1 MYTQAVEF
9 GAQIAKQTSKNG
21 ASVVEA
27 GAQAGEEVRES
38 VFASGL
44 TGIVAQETAK
54 EVRESVFEGASV
66 IEAGTQAGEEVRE
79 SVFASGLTGIVA
91 QETAKEVRETLDKKD
106 EGLLDKIGNFFA
118 GGLLGIGAKFGESLR
133 NN

>member
-27 GAQAGEEVRES
+27 GAQVGEDVREM
-38 VFASGL
+38 FG
-44 TGIVAQETAK
+44 
-54 EVRESVFEGASV
+54 
-66 IEAGTQAGEEVRE
+66 
-79 SVFASGLTGIVA
+79 
-91 QETAKEVRETLDKKD
+91 KKD

-118 GGLLGIGAKFGESLR
+118 GGGLVGMGAKFGESLR
-133 NN
+133 NKILN

>member
-27 GAQAGEEVRES
+27 GAQAGEMVRES
-38 VFASGL
+38 IFESG
-44 TGIVAQETAK
+44 V
-54 EVRESVFEGASV
+54 EGASV
-66 IEAGTQAGEEVRE
+66 VEAGAQAGEEVRE
-79 SVFASGLTGIVA
+79 MFG
-91 QETAKEVRETLDKKD
+91 KKD

-118 GGLLGIGAKFGESLR
+118 GGGLVGMGAKFGESLR
-133 NN
+133 NRILN

>member
-27 GAQAGEEVRES
+27 GAQAGEEVREM
-38 VFASGL
+38 FG
-44 TGIVAQETAK
+44 
-54 EVRESVFEGASV
+54 
-66 IEAGTQAGEEVRE
+66 
-79 SVFASGLTGIVA
+79 
-91 QETAKEVRETLDKKD
+91 KKD

-118 GGLLGIGAKFGESLR
+118 GGGLVGMGAKFGESLR
-133 NN
+133 NKILN

>member
-27 GAQAGEEVRES
+27 GAQAGEMVRES
-38 VFASGL
+38 IFESG
-44 TGIVAQETAK
+44 V
-54 EVRESVFEGASV
+54 EGASV
-66 IEAGTQAGEEVRE
+66 VEAGAQVGEDVRE
-79 SVFASGLTGIVA
+79 MFG
-91 QETAKEVRETLDKKD
+91 KKD

-118 GGLLGIGAKFGESLR
+118 GGGLVGMGAKFGESLR
-133 NN
+133 NKILN

>member
-27 GAQAGEEVRES
+27 GAQV
-38 VFASGL
+38 
-44 TGIVAQETAK
+44 
-54 EVRESVFEGASV
+54 
-66 IEAGTQAGEEVRE
+66 GEEVRE

>member
-27 GAQAGEEVRES
+27 GAQAGEMVRES
-38 VFASGL
+38 IFESG
-44 TGIVAQETAK
+44 V
-54 EVRESVFEGASV
+54 EGASV
-66 IEAGTQAGEEVRE
+66 VEAGTQAGEEVRE

-118 GGLLGIGAKFGESLR
+118 GGGLVGMGAKFGESLR
-133 NN
+133 NKILN

>member
-27 GAQAGEEVRES
+27 GAQVGEDVREM
-38 VFASGL
+38 FG
-44 TGIVAQETAK
+44 
-54 EVRESVFEGASV
+54 
-66 IEAGTQAGEEVRE
+66 
-79 SVFASGLTGIVA
+79 
-91 QETAKEVRETLDKKD
+91 KKD

>member
-27 GAQAGEEVRES
+27 GAQAGEMVRES
-38 VFASGL
+38 IFESG
-44 TGIVAQETAK
+44 VK
-54 EVRESVFEGASV
+54 GASV
-66 IEAGTQAGEEVRE
+66 VEAGAQAGEEVRE
-79 SVFASGLTGIVA
+79 MFG
-91 QETAKEVRETLDKKD
+91 KKD

-118 GGLLGIGAKFGESLR
+118 GGGLVGMGAKFGESLR
-133 NN
+133 NKILN

>member
-27 GAQAGEEVRES
+27 GAQAGEMVRES
-38 VFASGL
+38 IFVSG
-44 TGIVAQETAK
+44 V
-54 EVRESVFEGASV
+54 EGASV
-66 IEAGTQAGEEVRE
+66 VEAGAQVGEEVRE
-79 SVFASGLTGIVA
+79 MFG
-91 QETAKEVRETLDKKD
+91 KKD

-118 GGLLGIGAKFGESLR
+118 GGGLVGMGAKFGESLR
-133 NN
+133 NKILN

>member
-27 GAQAGEEVRES
+27 GAQVGEDVREM
-38 VFASGL
+38 FG
-44 TGIVAQETAK
+44 
-54 EVRESVFEGASV
+54 
-66 IEAGTQAGEEVRE
+66 
-79 SVFASGLTGIVA
+79 
-91 QETAKEVRETLDKKD
+91 KKD

-118 GGLLGIGAKFGESLR
+118 GGGLVGMGTKFGESLR
-133 NN
+133 NKILN

>member
-27 GAQAGEEVRES
+27 GAQAGEMVRES
-38 VFASGL
+38 IFESG
-44 TGIVAQETAK
+44 V
-54 EVRESVFEGASV
+54 EGASV
-66 IEAGTQAGEEVRE
+66 VEAGAQVGEEVRE
-79 SVFASGLTGIVA
+79 MFG
-91 QETAKEVRETLDKKD
+91 KKD

-118 GGLLGIGAKFGESLR
+118 GGGLVGMGAKFGESLR
-133 NN
+133 NRILN

>member
-27 GAQAGEEVRES
+27 GAQVGEMVRESIFESGVEGASVVEAGAQVGEEVREM
-38 VFASGL
+38 FG
-44 TGIVAQETAK
+44 
-54 EVRESVFEGASV
+54 
-66 IEAGTQAGEEVRE
+66 
-79 SVFASGLTGIVA
+79 
-91 QETAKEVRETLDKKD
+91 KKD

-118 GGLLGIGAKFGESLR
+118 GGGLVGMGAKFGESLR
-133 NN
+133 NKILN

>member
-27 GAQAGEEVRES
+27 GAQAGEMVRES
-38 VFASGL
+38 IFESG
-44 TGIVAQETAK
+44 V
-54 EVRESVFEGASV
+54 EGASV
-66 IEAGTQAGEEVRE
+66 VEAGAQVGEEVRE
-79 SVFASGLTGIVA
+79 LFG
-91 QETAKEVRETLDKKD
+91 KKD

-118 GGLLGIGAKFGESLR
+118 GGGLVGMGAKFGESLR
-133 NN
+133 NKILN

>member
-27 GAQAGEEVRES
+27 GAQAGEMVRES
-38 VFASGL
+38 IFESG
-44 TGIVAQETAK
+44 V
-54 EVRESVFEGASV
+54 EGASV
-66 IEAGTQAGEEVRE
+66 VEAGAQAGEDVRDM
-79 SVFASGLTGIVA
+79 FG
-91 QETAKEVRETLDKKD
+91 KKD

-118 GGLLGIGAKFGESLR
+118 GGGLVGMGAKFGESLR
-133 NN
+133 NKILN

>member
-27 GAQAGEEVRES
+27 GAQAGEMVRES
-38 VFASGL
+38 IFESG
-44 TGIVAQETAK
+44 V
-54 EVRESVFEGASV
+54 EGASV
-66 IEAGTQAGEEVRE
+66 VEAGAQVGEEVRE
-79 SVFASGLTGIVA
+79 MFG
-91 QETAKEVRETLDKKD
+91 KKD

-118 GGLLGIGAKFGESLR
+118 GGGLVGMGAKFGESLR
-133 NN
+133 NKILN

>member
-27 GAQAGEEVRES
+27 GAQAGEMVRES
-38 VFASGL
+38 IFASGL

-79 SVFASGLTGIVA
+79 MFG
-91 QETAKEVRETLDKKD
+91 KKD

-118 GGLLGIGAKFGESLR
+118 GGGLVGMGAKFGESLR
-133 NN
+133 NKILN

>member
-27 GAQAGEEVRES
+27 GVQAGEMVRESIFESGVEGASVVEAGAQVGEEVREM
-38 VFASGL
+38 FG
-44 TGIVAQETAK
+44 
-54 EVRESVFEGASV
+54 
-66 IEAGTQAGEEVRE
+66 
-79 SVFASGLTGIVA
+79 
-91 QETAKEVRETLDKKD
+91 KKD

-118 GGLLGIGAKFGESLR
+118 GGGLVGMGAKFGESLR
-133 NN
+133 NKILN

>member
-27 GAQAGEEVRES
+27 GAQAGEMVRES
-38 VFASGL
+38 IFESG
-44 TGIVAQETAK
+44 V
-54 EVRESVFEGASV
+54 EGASV
-66 IEAGTQAGEEVRE
+66 VEAGAQAGEEVRE
-79 SVFASGLTGIVA
+79 MFG
-91 QETAKEVRETLDKKD
+91 KKD

-118 GGLLGIGAKFGESLR
+118 GGGLVGMGAKFGESLR
-133 NN
+133 NKILN

>member
-27 GAQAGEEVRES
+27 GEMVRESIFESGVEGASVVEAGAQVGEEVREM
-38 VFASGL
+38 FG
-44 TGIVAQETAK
+44 
-54 EVRESVFEGASV
+54 
-66 IEAGTQAGEEVRE
+66 
-79 SVFASGLTGIVA
+79 
-91 QETAKEVRETLDKKD
+91 KKD

-118 GGLLGIGAKFGESLR
+118 GGGLVGMGAKFGESLR
-133 NN
+133 NKILN

>member
-27 GAQAGEEVRES
+27 GA
-38 VFASGL
+38 
-44 TGIVAQETAK
+44 
-54 EVRESVFEGASV
+54 
-66 IEAGTQAGEEVRE
+66 QAGEEVRE

>member
-1 MYTQAVEF
+1 MYTQAAEF
-9 GAQIAKQTSKNG
+9 GAQIAKQTSKSG
-21 ASVVEA
+21 ASLVEK

-54 EVRESVFEGASV
+54 EVRE
-66 IEAGTQAGEEVRE
+66 
-79 SVFASGLTGIVA
+79 
-91 QETAKEVRETLDKKD
+91 TLGKKD